1 MVVGR
6 PFQDIHHIT
15 SRICGICSIG
25 HQLASLQA
33 TESALDVQV
42 SEQTVIL
49 RKLALHAENLQSHLL
64 HIGYLVLPDLLGVSS
79 VIPLAQTHREELLN
93 LIGARRISNEIS
105 ECIGGRTTHPQ
116 SLVPGGMA
124 GLPSEA
130 EIRGIRCKI
139 MEMQVRIDKV
149 VELFA
154 ALGDKW
160 PDFDRPTEYVA
171 LVSPSEYAFY
181 RGELGSSRDKRR
193 PVALYREVTNEYC
206 VRQSTA
212 KWAGNV
218 EDSYMVGALA
228 RFNLNHELL
237 GSGARAVAQK
247 LGLKAPCGNPY
258 MTTVAQLV
266 ECVHSGED
274 SLELLERL
282 LQRGLRQE
290 KPVPVKARAG
300 RGVAAVE
307 VPRGTLFH
315 YYEYDDTGRVVQADS
330 VIPTNQNHGNI
341 QKDFDALAP
350 TLAELS
356 EAEIELKLSMLVR
369 AYDPCIS
376 CSTHSIDLREQSRRW
391 VSFVRV

>member
-1 MVVGR
+1 
-6 PFQDIHHIT
+6 
-15 SRICGICSIG
+15 
-25 HQLASLQA
+25 
-33 TESALDVQV
+33 
-42 SEQTVIL
+42 
-49 RKLALHAENLQSHLL
+49 
-64 HIGYLVLPDLLGVSS
+64 
-79 VIPLAQTHREELLN
+79 
-93 LIGARRISNEIS
+93 
-105 ECIGGRTTHPQ
+105 
-116 SLVPGGMA
+116 
-124 GLPSEA
+124 
-130 EIRGIRCKI
+130 
-139 MEMQVRIDKV
+139 
-149 VELFA
+149 
-154 ALGDKW
+154 
-160 PDFDRPTEYVA
+160 
-171 LVSPSEYAFY
+171 
-181 RGELGSSRDKRR
+181 
-193 PVALYREVTNEYC
+193 
-206 VRQSTA
+206 
-212 KWAGNV
+212 
-218 EDSYMVGALA
+218 MVGALA

-237 GSGARAVAQK
+237 GNGARAAAQK

-282 LQRGLRQE
+282 LQRGLRHE
-290 KPVPVKARAG
+290 KPVPVKTRAG

-376 CSTHSIDLREQSRRW
+376 CSTHSIDPRKQNRRW
-391 VSFVRV
+391 VRFVRI